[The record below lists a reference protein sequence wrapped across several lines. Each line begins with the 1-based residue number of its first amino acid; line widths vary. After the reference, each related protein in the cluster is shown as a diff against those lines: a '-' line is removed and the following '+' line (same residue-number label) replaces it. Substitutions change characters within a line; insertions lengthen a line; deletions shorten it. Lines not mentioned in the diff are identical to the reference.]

1 MSVLF
6 ATNFAKVSAFARAL
20 ASYVLD
26 TSCFTKKSLKII
38 ENITGKGRGV
48 VPSTPP
54 LNQPVMAAAGEV
66 CGV

>member
-6 ATNFAKVSAFARAL
+6 ARNFAEVSACARTF
-20 ASYVLD
+20 ASYILD

-54 LNQPVMAAAGEV
+54 LKQPVMAAAGEV